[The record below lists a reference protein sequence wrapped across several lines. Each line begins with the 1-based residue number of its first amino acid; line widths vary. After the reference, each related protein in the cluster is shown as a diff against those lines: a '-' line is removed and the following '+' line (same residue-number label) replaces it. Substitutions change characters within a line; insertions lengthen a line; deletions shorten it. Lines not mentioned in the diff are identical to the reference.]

1 MIILQVNKRTFVS
14 KVFVINNHPEESM
27 GTSVSSRLNR
37 SLWKWRF
44 ANMWSTCHTD
54 VEGPSKV
61 TWSCQNLRSLR
72 HKFYV
77 SRNLK
82 RYFYCNKI
90 INDALIILSWRWR
103 RGQPWI
109 WQGKRSTWSRCC
121 SKTKITMNVQQN
133 FEGISSP
140 DFRHFIGSRRK
151 RCLHLMGFIVPRILK
166 GEE

>member
-1 MIILQVNKRTFVS
+1 MAIILKSFHVPMIILQVNKRTFVS

-72 HKFYV
+72 QVLCSQKP
-77 SRNLK
+77 K
-82 RYFYCNKI
+82 KI
-90 INDALIILSWRWR
+90 FLL
-103 RGQPWI
+103 
-109 WQGKRSTWSRCC
+109 
-121 SKTKITMNVQQN
+121 QQDN
-133 FEGISSP
+133 
-140 DFRHFIGSRRK
+140 K
-151 RCLHLMGFIVPRILK
+151 RCSDYFIMKMTEGTTLDLTRKEVDLKPLLLEDQNHHERPTEFWGHFEPGF
-166 GEE
+166 